1 MKNRLTLLLETRY
14 GDLRAS
20 EKKAA
25 SYILSHMNE
34 IRGMSLEQLAVQCQ
48 VSQPTVIRMLKALG
62 FRDFRTVCAGT

>member
-25 SYILSHMNE
+25 SYILSHKYE
-34 IRGMSLEQLAVQCQ
+34 SFVEPA
-48 VSQPTVIRMLKALG
+48 
-62 FRDFRTVCAGT
+62 RDKRA